1 MSILKK
7 INGQKVLL
15 ISLSFC
21 FLFTSFCS
29 KKDPTSPID
38 DINRRLI
45 ILYTNDEHGWMEPT
59 ATTGGAAG
67 LMGLWRQ
74 NEKYE
79 ESEPYLILS
88 GGDMWTGPAISTWFK
103 GQSMVEVM
111 NAMNYSAAAIG
122 NHEFDF
128 KIDVLNQ
135 RIAESTFPYLAA
147 NIKSKTT
154 NAIPDFVTPYI
165 VREVNGVKVG
175 IIGLASTTTPWST
188 FPDHVAEYN
197 FLDYDAALREITP
210 QVKADNA
217 ELLIVIGHIS
227 NSEMQALVPTARD
240 LGITIIGG
248 GHSHEKV
255 ANIIDGIA
263 TIESGANMI
272 AYSKAE
278 LVFDTEA
285 DTLVQISVSLHEN
298 VGGSPDAEID
308 VIVKKWQ
315 SLMDQELAEVI
326 GYVNQEI
333 GQASNAMFNLVTDS
347 WLYSYPNADVSLT
360 NKGGIRQSI
369 PAGNITFGTIVGV
382 LPFENNIVELELT
395 GTQLIDCVDGLV
407 MGGMTSI
414 GGYKLSDGTPIYPD
428 TIYQVLTTDYLY
440 SRTDHNFHLY
450 DSEPYNTSIHFR
462 QPVID
467 WIKSLNT
474 STVNPLDQYLDT
486 NPRR

>member
-1 MSILKK
+1 MSAQKK

-15 ISLSFC
+15 ISLCIFC
-21 FLFTSFCS
+21 LFPSFCS

-38 DINRRLI
+38 DINRRII

-59 ATTGGAAG
+59 PTTGGAAG

-74 NEKYE
+74 DEKYE

-147 NIKSKTT
+147 NIKNKST
-154 NAIPDFVTPYI
+154 NAIPDFATPYI
-165 VREVNGVKVG
+165 IKEVNGVKVG

-188 FPDHVAEYN
+188 FPDHVADYN
-197 FLDYDAALREITP
+197 FLEYDAALREITP
-210 QVKADNA
+210 QVKADSA
-217 ELLIVIGHIS
+217 ELLIAIGHIT
-227 NSEMQALVPTARD
+227 NSEMQALVPTAKD
-240 LGITIIGG
+240 LGIAIIGG

-272 AYSKAE
+272 AYTKVE

-285 DTLVQISVSLHEN
+285 DTLVQIGVSLHEN
-298 VGGSPDAEID
+298 VGGSADPEID
-308 VIVKKWQ
+308 AIVKKWQ

-395 GTQLIDCVDGLV
+395 GTQLIDCIDGLV
-407 MGGMTSI
+407 MGGMTGI
-414 GGYKLSDGTPIYPD
+414 GGYKLSDGTPIYPG
-428 TIYQVLTTDYLY
+428 TIYHVLTTDYLY
-440 SRTDHNFHLY
+440 ARPDHHFHLY
-450 DSEPYNTSIHFR
+450 DSDPYNTSIHYR

-474 STVNPLDQYLDT
+474 SAGNPLDQYLDT
-486 NPRR
+486 NPR